1 MNNPPVAATQ
11 DLLAALKGKKLLVTG
26 GTGSFGRTLVN
37 LCLEKSE
44 VAEIIV
50 YSRDEQKHVALRRE
64 IADSRLRL
72 FPGDVRDPGR
82 LRLAMRGVDLVFNAA
97 AIKHVPITE
106 EHPIEAVQ
114 TNVIGAHNVCQAALD
129 AGVQAVVSLSTDK
142 AVEPV
147 NTMGMSK
154 ALQERLVASFAGRG
168 MRVSVVRYGNVLASN
183 GSVVPYF
190 LELLKTRRVL
200 PVTDRRMTRFSLT
213 LAQSVDLVLHALGA
227 GDDGEIFVLDLPAF
241 RVWDLAEVLA
251 EMTTRNGQVTGVEEV
266 GIRPGEKLHESL
278 ISGEEMRRSSQ
289 HGQYWRIR
297 RYASGEERFEPGK
310 QEVPLSSNHA
320 RQLTKREIE
329 QLLIDNDLLPAQR
342 DPH

>member
-1 MNNPPVAATQ
+1 MNDSVVGSTEA
-11 DLLAALKGKKLLVTG
+11 LLGALKGKKLLVTG
-26 GTGSFGRTLVN
+26 GTGSFGRTLVH
-37 LCLEKSE
+37 LCLEKSD
-44 VAEIIV
+44 VAELVV

-64 IADSRLRL
+64 IADRRLKL
-72 FPGDVRDPGR
+72 FPGDVRDLGR

-129 AGVQAVVSLSTDK
+129 AGVEAVVSLSTDK

-154 ALQERLVASFAGRG
+154 ALQERLVAAFAGKG

-190 LELLKTRRVL
+190 LQLLKTGNVL

-241 RVWDLAEVLA
+241 RVWDMAEVMA
-251 EMTTRNGQVTGVEEV
+251 EISARNGRPVTVQEV

-278 ISGEEMRRSSQ
+278 ISGEEMRRSER
-289 HGQYWRIR
+289 HGAYWQIR
-297 RYASGEERFEPGK
+297 RYSSGEELFVPG
-310 QEVPLSSNHA
+310 QDEVPLSSDRA
-320 RQLTKREIE
+320 PQLSKPDIE
-329 QLLIDNDLLPAQR
+329 KLLRDNNLLPA
-342 DPH
+342 